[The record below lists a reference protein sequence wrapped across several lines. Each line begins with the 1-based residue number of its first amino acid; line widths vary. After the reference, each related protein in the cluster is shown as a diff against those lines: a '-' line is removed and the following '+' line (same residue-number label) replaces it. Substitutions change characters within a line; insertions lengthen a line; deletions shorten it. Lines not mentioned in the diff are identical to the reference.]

1 MHKTALLN
9 LVPKKRLDESRLKLS
24 IIGLGSI
31 GTKHLLLNKQI
42 GSDNSKEIEIHVLK
56 RTSSL
61 VESCLDMIDYL
72 YDRLDDMSKIK
83 YDYVII
89 SSPSSFHYKDYYLM
103 RNSANRFL
111 IEKPLAADVQNANKI
126 HELSCALNHK
136 VFVGYVF
143 RFSPAFLYFKDLIK
157 NYNSSFQNVILESH
171 SYLPL
176 WRRNKNYLHSVSS
189 SSRLGGG
196 VLRELSHE
204 LDLLIHLFGYP
215 KYIVA
220 KTETRG
226 MSGIDVEHS
235 CVSFLVS
242 SESVPIQL
250 SMSFNN
256 RKYSRFI
263 RVNYIDGCSI
273 TWNLFD
279 NCVTMEK
286 HNEIHETKKFT
297 DDYQMMFKNQ
307 NNFFLQDCSSDP
319 AFNAAS
325 TKDAVDVMR
334 LIRQIKHSNNTF
346 Y

>member
-1 MHKTALLN
+1 MN
-9 LVPKKRLDESRLKLS
+9 KRRFDRSRLKLA

-31 GTKHLLLNKQI
+31 GTKHLLLNKQL
-42 GSDNSKEIEIHVLK
+42 GFDDSKEIEIHVLK
-56 RTSSL
+56 RTSSKI
-61 VESCLDMIDYL
+61 EKSCLEMIDYL
-72 YDRLDDMSKIK
+72 YDKVDDMKTMK

-89 SSPSSFHYKDYYLM
+89 SSPSSFHYNDYYLM

-111 IEKPLAADVQNANKI
+111 IEKPLAADVQDANKI
-126 HELSCALNHK
+126 HRLSSALNHK

-143 RFSPAFLYFKDLIK
+143 RFSRAFVYFKDLIK
-157 NYNSSFQNVILESH
+157 THNSPLQNVILESH
-171 SYLPL
+171 SYLPM
-176 WRRNKNYLHSVSS
+176 WRQNINHLHSVSS

-204 LDLLIHLFGYP
+204 LDLIIHLFGYP
-215 KYIVA
+215 RCIVA

-256 RKYSRFI
+256 RKYSRFV

-273 TWNLFD
+273 TWNLLD
-279 NCVTMEK
+279 NCVTIER
-286 HNEIHETKKFT
+286 HNEVHEIKEFP

-307 NNFFLQDCSSDP
+307 NNFFLQPCNSDP
-319 AFNAAS
+319 VFKAAS
-325 TKDAVDVMR
+325 TKDAVNVMR

-346 Y
+346 H